1 MNAVLPTLD
10 AVTLEILRNALE
22 SVVDEC
28 FVALMKSAYS
38 SNIKERRDHSVALF
52 DADGRLIAQAKQSLP
67 IHLGSMTGLIRAI
80 QERTAADPLHEG
92 DIFVANDP
100 YVAGGTH
107 LPDLNFAL
115 PVFYDGKLICFLT
128 NIAHHSDFG
137 GMLPGSMGGGMS
149 EIYQEGLRVP
159 VVRLYR
165 AGKLQDDILQLIM
178 LNTRVTTERRGDLL
192 AQVAACRLGGRRCHE
207 LLAAHGSEQLVAA
220 FGELISRTEARIRAA
235 IAAVPDGEYTWSD
248 VMDDDGLEAHDI
260 PIHVRISV
268 SGQNLHLDFTGT
280 SAQVPGNI
288 NCTASATSSALGYA
302 VKALL
307 DPDVPNNQG
316 VFDAF
321 TWDAAPGSLLNAVF
335 PASVANRAHTVQRI
349 IDTIIG
355 AFSKALPQAVVAA
368 ANGAN
373 TTAVFTG
380 MRPDTG
386 ERYVYFETLG
396 GGFGG
401 RATRDGKDGVQVHI
415 TNTSNLPVEAIE
427 MEYPMLVESYGFVED
442 SGGAGKHRG
451 GLGLRRVV
459 RPVGHDCV
467 FSGSGE
473 RFVNAPWGL
482 FGGDAGASGSF
493 QCRRRGGQLERL
505 SNKPASVT
513 FGPDEAIV
521 ISTPGAGGYDK
532 AEARDIERIQAD
544 LREQKFTPAFANE
557 HYPQYEAT
565 QAGPANSGT
574 RCTGTSRP

>member
-1 MNAVLPTLD
+1 
-10 AVTLEILRNALE
+10 
-22 SVVDEC
+22 VVDEC

-52 DADGRLIAQAKQSLP
+52 DAGGRLIAQAKQSLP
-67 IHLGSMTGLIRAI
+67 IHLGSLTGLIEAI
-80 QERTAADPLHEG
+80 RQRDLEDPLREG

-107 LPDLNFAL
+107 LPDLNFAM
-115 PVFYDGKLICFLT
+115 PIFVGGELICFIS

-165 AGKLQDDILQLIM
+165 AGKLHDDILQLIM
-178 LNTRVTTERRGDLL
+178 LNTRVTSERRGDLL
-192 AQVAACRLGGRRCHE
+192 AQVAACRLGERRMHE
-207 LLAAHGSEQLVAA
+207 LLNLHGSEHLASA
-220 FGELISRTEARIRAA
+220 FDELISRTEARIRSA
-235 IAAVPDGEYTWSD
+235 IAAVPDGEYAWSD
-248 VMDDDGLEAHDI
+248 VMDDDGLEARNI
-260 PIHVRISV
+260 PIQIRITIA
-268 SGQNLHLDFTGT
+268 GPNLHLDFSGT

-288 NCTASATSSALGYA
+288 NCTASATTSALAYA
-302 VKALL
+302 LKALL

-321 TWDAAPGSLLNAVF
+321 TWSAPQGSLVNAAF

-355 AFSKALPQAVVAA
+355 AFSKALPSSVVAA

-380 MRPDTG
+380 IRPDTG

-396 GGFGG
+396 GGFGA

-427 MEYPMLVESYGFVED
+427 MEYPVLVESYGFVDD

-459 RPVGHDCV
+459 RPVGHECV

-473 RFVNAPWGL
+473 RFVNVPWGL
-482 FGGDAGASGSF
+482 FGGEAGGTGSF
-493 QCRRRGGQLERL
+493 QRRRSDGKLERL
-505 SNKPASVT
+505 SNKPGSVT
-513 FGPDEAIV
+513 FGPDEAII
-521 ISTPGAGGYDK
+521 ISTPGAGGYGSP
-532 AEARDIERIQAD
+532 AARDVERIDAD
-544 LREQKFTPAFANE
+544 LREQKFTLKFAKQ
-557 HYPQYEAT
+557 HYPQR
-565 QAGPANSGT
+565 QAKRT
-574 RCTGTSRP
+574 RTKQSASARRETASRP

>member
-1 MNAVLPTLD
+1 
-10 AVTLEILRNALE
+10 
-22 SVVDEC
+22 
-28 FVALMKSAYS
+28 MKSAYS

-52 DADGRLIAQAKQSLP
+52 DPAGRLIAQAKQSLP
-67 IHLGSMTGLIRAI
+67 IHLGSLTGLIEALR
-80 QERTAADPLHEG
+80 RRGAADPLREG
-92 DIFVANDP
+92 DIYVANDP

-107 LPDLNFAL
+107 LPDLNFAMPIFVGGEL
-115 PVFYDGKLICFLT
+115 VCFIA

-165 AGKLQDDILQLIM
+165 AGQVEEDVMQLIM
-178 LNTRVTTERRGDLL
+178 LNTRVTAERRGDLL
-192 AQVAACRLGGRRCHE
+192 AQVAACRLGERRMHE
-207 LLAAHGSEQLVAA
+207 LLGIHGSAQLGAA
-220 FGELISRTEARIRAA
+220 FSELISRTEARIRSA
-235 IAAVPDGEYTWSD
+235 IEAVPDGEYTWSD
-248 VMDDDGLEAHDI
+248 VMDDDGLAATNI
-260 PIHVRISV
+260 PIHVRITV
-268 SGQNLHLDFTGT
+268 SGRNLHLDFSGT

-302 VKALL
+302 LKALL

-321 TWDAAPGSLLNAVF
+321 TWSAAEGSLVNAAF

-355 AFSKALPQAVVAA
+355 AFSKALPRSVVAA

-380 MRPDTG
+380 IRPDTR

-427 MEYPMLVESYGFVED
+427 MEYPVLVESYGFIDD
-442 SGGAGKHRG
+442 SGGAGEYRG

-459 RPVGHDCV
+459 RPVGHECV

-473 RFVNAPWGL
+473 RFVNVPWGL
-482 FGGDAGASGSF
+482 FDGAAGASGSF
-493 QCRRRGGQLERL
+493 QCRRRDGQLERL
-505 SNKPASVT
+505 SNKPSSVT
-513 FGPDEAIV
+513 FGPDDAIV
-521 ISTPGAGGYDK
+521 ISTPGAGGYGK
-532 AEARDIERIQAD
+532 PETRAVERIEAD
-544 LREQKFTPAFANE
+544 LREQKFTPAYARR
-557 HYPQYEAT
+557 HYPQW
-565 QAGPANSGT
+565 QAKRADQEPSVPPLQSAALP
-574 RCTGTSRP
+574 R